1 MASLRMGWAT
11 ALFGLT
17 LAGLALTACGE
28 GDAPKEAE
36 APATPVMVASVRTAP
51 ESADVIAYGIV
62 RSDKEGA
69 MGFKIGGLLK
79 VLNVDAGDRIRKGEV
94 LAELDQREIDAEAAR
109 AKAAAEK
116 ASRDLA
122 RIEPL
127 LKKGFVSQQKV
138 QDAQSALAM
147 AQADRRRVEF
157 DRSLATIIAPAD
169 GVVLARHADIN
180 EIVAP
185 GTPVLTISQG
195 TTTYILKAG
204 LSDRDVAQL
213 AVGDK
218 AEVTL
223 DAFPGKTVQ
232 GALRRIG
239 AMSDDKTGTFEIE
252 VALDTV
258 PDGVGSGFMGMARI
272 RPGAETKAGSN
283 ASKVLAIPASA
294 ILEGHG
300 QSATVYVI
308 DDKTGTAHLA
318 RVTVAGIE
326 GEDMLISSGLTEGAQ
341 VVSAGAPYLR
351 DGAKVKIVTDL
362 AAEIRSPEPR
372 S

>member
-1 MASLRMGWAT
+1 MAAARKFWAASALFSLALAGTLSSCGKDEQKAAT
-11 ALFGLT
+11 AEI
-17 LAGLALTACGE
+17 A
-28 GDAPKEAE
+28 
-36 APATPVMVASVRTAP
+36 ATPVMVAAVRHAP
-51 ESADVIAYGIV
+51 ESGDVVAYGTV

-69 MGFKIGGLLK
+69 MSFKIGGLLK
-79 VLNVDAGDRIRKGEV
+79 VLNVDAGDRIKKGEV
-94 LAELDQREIDAEAAR
+94 LAGLDQREIDAEATR

-116 ASRDLA
+116 AQRDLA

-157 DRSLATIIAPAD
+157 DRSLATITAPAD

-195 TTTYILKAG
+195 TATYILKAG
-204 LSDRDVAQL
+204 LSDRDVARL
-213 AVGDK
+213 KIGDK
-218 AEVTL
+218 ADVTL
-223 DAFPGKTVQ
+223 DAFQSVTVPGT
-232 GALRRIG
+232 LRRVG
-239 AMSDDKTGTFEIE
+239 AMSDAKTGTFEIE
-252 VALDTV
+252 VTLQDV
-258 PDGVGSGFMGMARI
+258 PAGVESGFMGKARI
-272 RPGAETKAGSN
+272 RPADAGATAAKTAI
-283 ASKVLAIPASA
+283 LAIPASA

-300 QSATVYVI
+300 ASATVYVI
-308 DDKTGTAHLA
+308 DKATGTAHLT
-318 RVTVAGIE
+318 RVGIAGVE
-326 GEDMLISSGLTEGAQ
+326 GEDVLISSGLAEGAQ

-362 AAEIRSPEPR
+362 AAEIRAPEPR
-372 S
+372 T

>member
-1 MASLRMGWAT
+1 MAFSRMGGAAAFFGL
-11 ALFGLT
+11 ALAGLT
-17 LAGLALTACGE
+17 LAGCGE
-28 GDAPKEAE
+28 SE
-36 APATPVMVASVRTAP
+36 APREAQTPPIPVMVASVRAAP

-62 RSDKEGA
+62 RSDKEGV
-69 MGFKIGGLLK
+69 MSFKIGGLLK

-94 LAELDQREIDAEAAR
+94 LAELDQREIAAEAAR
-109 AKAAAEK
+109 ARAAAVK
-116 ASRDLA
+116 AGRDLA

-127 LKKGFVSQQKV
+127 LKKGFVSRQKV

-147 AQADRRRVEF
+147 AQADARRVEF
-157 DRSLATIIAPAD
+157 NRSLATITAPAD

-195 TTTYILKAG
+195 SATYILKAG

-218 AEVTL
+218 ASVTL
-223 DAFPGKTVQ
+223 DAFPGKTVE
-232 GALRRIG
+232 GVLRRIG
-239 AMSDDKTGTFEIE
+239 AMSDDRTGTFEIE
-252 VALDTV
+252 IALGAA
-258 PDGVGSGFMGMARI
+258 PQGVSSGFMGMARI
-272 RPGAETKAGSN
+272 RPGAGARAEGNTAR
-283 ASKVLAIPASA
+283 VLAIPASA

-308 DDKTGTAHLA
+308 DAKTSIAHLK
-318 RVTVAGIE
+318 RVSVAGIE
-326 GEDMLISSGLTEGAQ
+326 GEDILISGGLEPDAQ

-362 AAEIRSPEPR
+362 AGEIRAPEPR
-372 S
+372 T